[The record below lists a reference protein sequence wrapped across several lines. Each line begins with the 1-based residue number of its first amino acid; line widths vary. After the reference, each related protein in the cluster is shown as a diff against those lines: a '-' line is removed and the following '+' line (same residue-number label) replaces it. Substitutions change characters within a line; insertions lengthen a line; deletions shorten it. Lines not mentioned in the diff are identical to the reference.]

1 MGLPTRF
8 MYVCIV
14 DAYDEDGV
22 WLYKVESYYTTLLP
36 SKKVHTFIYKIYVYK
51 IY

>member
-22 WLYKVESYYTTLLP
+22 WLYKVELLHYSTTFKEG
-36 SKKVHTFIYKIYVYK
+36 SHIYL
-51 IY
+51 